1 MSVASLANPTG
12 GEVVSGSGTI
22 VHTSSTRM
30 DIEQGSERLGLEWQD
45 FSIGNGEQVN
55 FDQPSRNAIALNRVT
70 GSKASDIRGL
80 LTANGNVFVVNRN
93 GVIFHRSAQVDVG
106 GLLATTSDISN
117 ADFMAG
123 RYRFD
128 RNVNPNGRVVNE
140 GRITAAEGGL
150 VALVAPSV
158 RNAGVIGAR
167 LGKVVMGSG
176 SRFTLDL
183 YGDDLVGFAVDDQV
197 AAHLKG
203 LDGEAVSSRVDESGT
218 IDAPGGR
225 VWLTA
230 SAAKAVVD
238 GAINL
243 SGVVR
248 AQTVS
253 QEAGHIVLSGS
264 GPGLVKVSGQVDA
277 TGDGPH
283 QGGRIEVLGEQ
294 VAIEGTVDASGGAGG
309 GTVLVGGDYQGRG
322 KLRRSSETT
331 VAAGSALRADATH
344 SGDGGTVV
352 VWSDRHTQVAGTVS
366 ARGGPGGGDGGLVET
381 SSAGRLDFTTSA
393 KVDAPLG
400 EAGTWLLD
408 PEDITIGRGEA
419 DSIEATLNEG
429 GNVSIQTSASGDGEG
444 NIAVEASITKSDG
457 GDASLSMT
465 AHNRIDVDAPI
476 TSQAGKLAVS
486 LEAGTA
492 VNVNAAV
499 ETNGGG
505 FTSHVTGI
513 APDTSSDTTDSTTAT
528 TTATTTDTSTGSD
541 SGSTDAASGDATDS
555 GTTTSTDTGSGT
567 SISSDT
573 GSTDTT
579 SADTSS
585 TTSDTTDSGSGTGTS
600 TDSNTDGGSTA
611 DTTTVTRSVDSTTQV
626 ASSSAQDTSYVVV
639 QDTVSTHGGD
649 ISVDAGDTGAAL
661 VTGTLDSSNTDAGRT
676 GGDIEVLGRDVVLAG
691 DAVVDASGDSGGG
704 DINIGGDYQG
714 KGERRQSRTTTV
726 GRNVT
731 IRSDATGEGDGGDVV
746 VWSKGTT
753 RFSGKISARG
763 GPNGGDGGDV
773 EVSGKQNLGF
783 WGTVDAGAPNGSGGS
798 LLLDPDHLTII
809 DAKRG
814 QGDEDLNVL
823 CDSIDQTCWLPSDR
837 FLPPPGVTEDL
848 ANQYIFP
855 EEFAALGIDP
865 YGDTPLN
872 TLSWGRLKQLLQ
884 VTGFG
889 IKLEADND
897 IVFKAFNGTVS
908 TRGSPTGSRHGKTIT
923 LVLSDPTRIRNNL
936 NLLSVLSHHGDIV
949 FENQKNNLAA
959 YGGFMSFSAPE
970 GELHLGNLY
979 GLGPVEQ
986 VTDRDTS
993 WRFGAITLEAGGDIE
1008 VGTINTRNDPARF
1021 ADPGTGVPQPQVLVV
1036 PDPSDFDLSLLDDP
1050 ALRSDS
1056 YRGGPI
1062 SITSTGG
1069 NIHIL
1074 RPVYTGTGDFFAQA
1088 AGTFTAT
1095 HIDTGANHVIIKAS
1109 NTDTGRHDTLNTG
1122 IVDITGDRIAFDQI
1136 NAGQVSLNALSYA
1149 PDAIT
1154 GTVVFDT
1161 YVYAS
1166 STASLS
1172 FDPGRLPTEPGMKL
1186 TVGDT
1191 PTIDLLFAVGQLG
1204 QATAQNLNTG
1214 TVLDDANDQLSL
1226 NGTVLANLGAD
1237 FNFTGGDLLTDKI
1250 YVPHQL
1256 VLLPFGIVSPPGVIP
1271 IAVPLDLPQS
1281 TSTLAVIG
1289 FSSGSTAV
1297 VGGGPSLLPV
1307 TGNPLS
1313 QPATTNG
1320 SEITFSSSA
1329 DADRIKS
1336 QGKEK
1341 QDDDTSGEC
1350 PADDRFEWLRHGAR
1364 STAREVDWGQQPGI
1378 GTGPEDTKNVF
1389 KSGTC

>member
-1 MSVASLANPTG
+1 MSSRRGPRTVSFPAVSIRIAGILAVAVSLFTSAGPVEANPTG
-12 GEVVSGSGTI
+12 GEVVAGSGTI
-22 VHTSSTRM
+22 VHTSPTRM

-140 GRITAAEGGL
+140 GKITAAEGGL

-167 LGKVVMGSG
+167 LGKVALGSG

-203 LDGEAVSSRVDESGT
+203 LDGEAVTSRVDESGT
-218 IDAPGGR
+218 IGAPGGR

-238 GAINL
+238 SAINL

-253 QEAGHIVLSGS
+253 HEAGRIVLSGA
-264 GPGLVKVSGQVDA
+264 GPGVVRVSGQVDA
-277 TGDGPH
+277 TGTGSQ
-283 QGGRIEVLGEQ
+283 QGGQVEVLGKQ
-294 VAIEGTVDASGGAGG
+294 VNIEGTARIDASGGTGG
-309 GTVLVGGDYQGRG
+309 GRVLVGGDYQGQG
-322 KLRRSSETT
+322 SLRRANETT
-331 VAAGSALRADATH
+331 VAAGSAIRADATD

-393 KVDAPLG
+393 KVDAPRG

-476 TSQAGKLAVS
+476 TSQAGKLDVA
-486 LEAGTA
+486 LTAGSA

-505 FTSHVTGI
+505 FTSRVTGVT
-513 APDTSSDTTDSTTAT
+513 PDTSSDTTGSTTNT
-528 TTATTTDTSTGSD
+528 TTETTTDT
-541 SGSTDAASGDATDS
+541 ATDN
-555 GTTTSTDTGSGT
+555 STE
-567 SISSDT
+567 T

-579 SADTSS
+579 NGDTTTDTTQESGSGGDGGNTDTGTTDSSTDDNADTITTTAGADVDTS
-585 TTSDTTDSGSGTGTS
+585 TTSTDGTNDANTDTGTDSGTS
-600 TDSNTDGGSTA
+600 DS
-611 DTTTVTRSVDSTTQV
+611 TVTQGVDSTTQV
-626 ASSSAQDTSYVVV
+626 AADGVDTSYIMVTDRVA
-639 QDTVSTHGGD
+639 THGGD

-691 DAVVDASGDSGGG
+691 DAVVDSSGDAGGG

-726 GRNVT
+726 GKSVT
-731 IRSDATGEGDGGDVV
+731 IRSDAMGEGDGGDVV

-753 RFSGKISARG
+753 RFSGSISARG
-763 GPNGGDGGDV
+763 GPKGGDGGRV

-798 LLLDPDHLTII
+798 LLLDPDFLNVV

-814 QGDEDLNVL
+814 KVIWTRTYCAMTPTTNACSRHCHYFIPD
-823 CDSIDQTCWLPSDR
+823 
-837 FLPPPGVTEDL
+837 
-848 ANQYIFP
+848 FP
-855 EEFAALGIDP
+855 
-865 YGDTPLN
+865 
-872 TLSWGRLKQLLQ
+872 
-884 VTGFG
+884 
-889 IKLEADND
+889 
-897 IVFKAFNGTVS
+897 S
-908 TRGSPTGSRHGKTIT
+908 TRPCSSPRRNSWPWESIPI
-923 LVLSDPTRIRNNL
+923 PTR
-936 NLLSVLSHHGDIV
+936 
-949 FENQKNNLAA
+949 
-959 YGGFMSFSAPE
+959 P
-970 GELHLGNLY
+970 
-979 GLGPVEQ
+979 
-986 VTDRDTS
+986 
-993 WRFGAITLEAGGDIE
+993 
-1008 VGTINTRNDPARF
+1008 
-1021 ADPGTGVPQPQVLVV
+1021 
-1036 PDPSDFDLSLLDDP
+1036 
-1050 ALRSDS
+1050 
-1056 YRGGPI
+1056 
-1062 SITSTGG
+1062 
-1069 NIHIL
+1069 
-1074 RPVYTGTGDFFAQA
+1074 
-1088 AGTFTAT
+1088 
-1095 HIDTGANHVIIKAS
+1095 
-1109 NTDTGRHDTLNTG
+1109 
-1122 IVDITGDRIAFDQI
+1122 
-1136 NAGQVSLNALSYA
+1136 
-1149 PDAIT
+1149 
-1154 GTVVFDT
+1154 
-1161 YVYAS
+1161 
-1166 STASLS
+1166 
-1172 FDPGRLPTEPGMKL
+1172 
-1186 TVGDT
+1186 
-1191 PTIDLLFAVGQLG
+1191 
-1204 QATAQNLNTG
+1204 
-1214 TVLDDANDQLSL
+1214 
-1226 NGTVLANLGAD
+1226 
-1237 FNFTGGDLLTDKI
+1237 
-1250 YVPHQL
+1250 
-1256 VLLPFGIVSPPGVIP
+1256 
-1271 IAVPLDLPQS
+1271 
-1281 TSTLAVIG
+1281 
-1289 FSSGSTAV
+1289 
-1297 VGGGPSLLPV
+1297 
-1307 TGNPLS
+1307 
-1313 QPATTNG
+1313 
-1320 SEITFSSSA
+1320 
-1329 DADRIKS
+1329 
-1336 QGKEK
+1336 
-1341 QDDDTSGEC
+1341 
-1350 PADDRFEWLRHGAR
+1350 
-1364 STAREVDWGQQPGI
+1364 
-1378 GTGPEDTKNVF
+1378 
-1389 KSGTC
+1389 